1 MRKITF
7 IVLFLLMAI
16 QTNAQFDQYGRISIQ
31 EAKTNDGT
39 SPGIISY
46 GTSGDDFLYDG
57 QYLNH
62 YGFGFHGYQDGS
74 TGYLEPRNAYISGHF
89 GIDLFTGGT
98 NRLRIHRTG
107 GVSIGTA
114 IRQPGYLLSVNG
126 KIKAKEVKVSI
137 VEWADFVFQTDY
149 KLPRLQDVELFIA
162 QNGHLRGV
170 PSAKTVKE
178 ESVNLGE
185 MDSKLLQKIEEL
197 TLYVIQQGKQITELQ
212 GENINLN
219 KRLEQ
224 LEK

>member
-1 MRKITF
+1 MSKKTLI
-7 IVLFLLMAI
+7 FLLGLI
-16 QTNAQFDQYGRISIQ
+16 VFQTSAQVDQYGRFILK
-31 EAKTNDGT
+31 EANNQDGI
-39 SPGIISY
+39 SPGIVQY
-46 GTSGDDFLYDG
+46 GSIGDDFLYDG

-74 TGYLEPRNAYISGHF
+74 SGFIEPHNVYISGHF
-89 GIDLFTGGT
+89 GIDFFTGGE

-126 KIKAKEVKVSI
+126 KMKAKEVKVSM
-137 VEWADFVFQTDY
+137 VDWSDFVFQIDY
-149 KLPRLQDVELFIA
+149 KLPTLREVELFIA
-162 QNGHLRGV
+162 ENGHLRDI
-170 PSAKTVKE
+170 PSAKTVIE
-178 ESVNLGE
+178 EGINLGE

-197 TLYVIQQGKQITELQ
+197 TLYIIQQGKQITELQ
-212 GENINLN
+212 EQNLILN